1 MNKDGLDR
9 RTFFGTITAAGLG
22 GATLLTSS
30 SLVADEPIQSS
41 ESKRFAASYPV
52 LQNVTEN
59 SASVAWA
66 LNVPSTGWVEW
77 GPTPALGKVARNSE
91 FGLNPFESDF
101 LSARI
106 IGLAPNTTY
115 YYRTA
120 TCSFTYRTAYDKTA
134 SEPQYSDV
142 YSFTTCGANADT
154 ASFYIMNDTHNRIQ
168 TIQEHL
174 RNAEELNSDFIL
186 WNGDLCDFYMDS
198 GYVKKFLANPN
209 DKVWLERFH
218 HLEHHLERIVT
229 IAYLS
234 LLRIDRKRENLQKD
248 YDAQWTPISEIPQLA
263 FDHNEIV
270 NEAIKTV
277 QRITSTNPTQ
287 IFDLLPRKFTAAQLH
302 TVYQAVTGKSIDF
315 RNFHKKIQSM
325 PYVVQLEEKE
335 QGVNHRAAHYFKFD
349 RKKAVKN

>member
-1 MNKDGLDR
+1 MICNILKNNYFIIENFFEKYFVCIGKNYNFAPKTKICYLVQKEKQEEHLNGKTSKSIRFSRLCFDG
-9 RTFFGTITAAGLG
+9 T
-22 GATLLTSS
+22 
-30 SLVADEPIQSS
+30 Q
-41 ESKRFAASYPV
+41 
-52 LQNVTEN
+52 
-59 SASVAWA
+59 
-66 LNVPSTGWVEW
+66 LNVLIVRQKESGNDDNSTNNYKLPGS
-77 GPTPALGKVARNSE
+77 L
-91 FGLNPFESDF
+91 
-101 LSARI
+101 I
-106 IGLAPNTTY
+106 
-115 YYRTA
+115 
-120 TCSFTYRTAYDKTA
+120 
-134 SEPQYSDV
+134 
-142 YSFTTCGANADT
+142 
-154 ASFYIMNDTHNRIQ
+154 
-168 TIQEHL
+168 
-174 RNAEELNSDFIL
+174 
-186 WNGDLCDFYMDS
+186 YMDENLDEAAKRVLKQLT
-198 GYVKKFLANPN
+198 GLVQIRMVQFRAFGDAKRLANPN
-209 DKVWLERFH
+209 DTVWLERFH

>member
-1 MNKDGLDR
+1 MPG
-9 RTFFGTITAAGLG
+9 
-22 GATLLTSS
+22 
-30 SLVADEPIQSS
+30 SLI
-41 ESKRFAASYPV
+41 
-52 LQNVTEN
+52 
-59 SASVAWA
+59 
-66 LNVPSTGWVEW
+66 
-77 GPTPALGKVARNSE
+77 
-91 FGLNPFESDF
+91 
-101 LSARI
+101 
-106 IGLAPNTTY
+106 
-115 YYRTA
+115 
-120 TCSFTYRTAYDKTA
+120 
-134 SEPQYSDV
+134 
-142 YSFTTCGANADT
+142 
-154 ASFYIMNDTHNRIQ
+154 
-168 TIQEHL
+168 
-174 RNAEELNSDFIL
+174 
-186 WNGDLCDFYMDS
+186 YMDENLDEAAKRVLKQLT
-198 GYVKKFLANPN
+198 GLVQIRMVQFRAFGDAKRLANPN
-209 DKVWLERFH
+209 DTVWLERFH

-270 NEAIKTV
+270 DEAIKTV

>member
-1 MNKDGLDR
+1 MERLVNPYVSVDCVLLGFDG
-9 RTFFGTITAAGLG
+9 T
-22 GATLLTSS
+22 
-30 SLVADEPIQSS
+30 Q
-41 ESKRFAASYPV
+41 
-52 LQNVTEN
+52 
-59 SASVAWA
+59 
-66 LNVPSTGWVEW
+66 LNVLIVRQKESGSDDNSTNNYKLPGS
-77 GPTPALGKVARNSE
+77 L
-91 FGLNPFESDF
+91 
-101 LSARI
+101 I
-106 IGLAPNTTY
+106 
-115 YYRTA
+115 
-120 TCSFTYRTAYDKTA
+120 
-134 SEPQYSDV
+134 
-142 YSFTTCGANADT
+142 
-154 ASFYIMNDTHNRIQ
+154 
-168 TIQEHL
+168 
-174 RNAEELNSDFIL
+174 
-186 WNGDLCDFYMDS
+186 YMDENLDEAAKRVLKQLT
-198 GYVKKFLANPN
+198 GLVQIRMVQFRAFGDARRLANPN

-277 QRITSTNPTQ
+277 QRITSTNPAQ

>member
-1 MNKDGLDR
+1 MERQVNPYVSVDCVLLGFDGTQRNVLIVRQKESGNDDNS
-9 RTFFGTITAAGLG
+9 TNNYKLPG
-22 GATLLTSS
+22 
-30 SLVADEPIQSS
+30 SLI
-41 ESKRFAASYPV
+41 
-52 LQNVTEN
+52 
-59 SASVAWA
+59 
-66 LNVPSTGWVEW
+66 
-77 GPTPALGKVARNSE
+77 
-91 FGLNPFESDF
+91 
-101 LSARI
+101 
-106 IGLAPNTTY
+106 
-115 YYRTA
+115 
-120 TCSFTYRTAYDKTA
+120 
-134 SEPQYSDV
+134 
-142 YSFTTCGANADT
+142 
-154 ASFYIMNDTHNRIQ
+154 
-168 TIQEHL
+168 
-174 RNAEELNSDFIL
+174 
-186 WNGDLCDFYMDS
+186 YMDENLDEAAKRVLKQLT
-198 GYVKKFLANPN
+198 GLVQIRMVQFRAFGDARRLANPN
-209 DKVWLERFH
+209 DTVWLERFH

>member
-1 MNKDGLDR
+1 MERLVNPYVSVDCVLLGFDG
-9 RTFFGTITAAGLG
+9 T
-22 GATLLTSS
+22 
-30 SLVADEPIQSS
+30 Q
-41 ESKRFAASYPV
+41 
-52 LQNVTEN
+52 
-59 SASVAWA
+59 
-66 LNVPSTGWVEW
+66 LNVLIVRQKESGSDDNSTNNYKLPGS
-77 GPTPALGKVARNSE
+77 L
-91 FGLNPFESDF
+91 
-101 LSARI
+101 I
-106 IGLAPNTTY
+106 
-115 YYRTA
+115 
-120 TCSFTYRTAYDKTA
+120 
-134 SEPQYSDV
+134 
-142 YSFTTCGANADT
+142 
-154 ASFYIMNDTHNRIQ
+154 
-168 TIQEHL
+168 
-174 RNAEELNSDFIL
+174 
-186 WNGDLCDFYMDS
+186 YMDENLDEAAKRVLKQLT
-198 GYVKKFLANPN
+198 GLVQIRMVQFRAFGDARRLANPN

-270 NEAIKTV
+270 DEAIKTV

-349 RKKAVKN
+349 RKKSVKN

>member
-1 MNKDGLDR
+1 MERQVNPYVSVDCVLLGFDG
-9 RTFFGTITAAGLG
+9 T
-22 GATLLTSS
+22 
-30 SLVADEPIQSS
+30 Q
-41 ESKRFAASYPV
+41 
-52 LQNVTEN
+52 
-59 SASVAWA
+59 
-66 LNVPSTGWVEW
+66 LNVLVVRQKEGGHDDNSTNNYKLPGS
-77 GPTPALGKVARNSE
+77 L
-91 FGLNPFESDF
+91 
-101 LSARI
+101 I
-106 IGLAPNTTY
+106 
-115 YYRTA
+115 
-120 TCSFTYRTAYDKTA
+120 
-134 SEPQYSDV
+134 
-142 YSFTTCGANADT
+142 
-154 ASFYIMNDTHNRIQ
+154 
-168 TIQEHL
+168 
-174 RNAEELNSDFIL
+174 
-186 WNGDLCDFYMDS
+186 YMDENLDEAAKRVLKQLT
-198 GYVKKFLANPN
+198 GLVQIRMGQFRAFGDARRLANPN

-270 NEAIKTV
+270 DEAIKTV

-302 TVYQAVTGKSIDF
+302 TVYQAVTGKTIDF

-349 RKKAVKN
+349 RKKALKN

>member
-1 MNKDGLDR
+1 MERLVNPYVSVDCVLLGFDG
-9 RTFFGTITAAGLG
+9 T
-22 GATLLTSS
+22 
-30 SLVADEPIQSS
+30 Q
-41 ESKRFAASYPV
+41 
-52 LQNVTEN
+52 
-59 SASVAWA
+59 
-66 LNVPSTGWVEW
+66 LNVLIVRQKESGSDDNSTNNYKLPGS
-77 GPTPALGKVARNSE
+77 L
-91 FGLNPFESDF
+91 
-101 LSARI
+101 I
-106 IGLAPNTTY
+106 
-115 YYRTA
+115 
-120 TCSFTYRTAYDKTA
+120 
-134 SEPQYSDV
+134 
-142 YSFTTCGANADT
+142 
-154 ASFYIMNDTHNRIQ
+154 
-168 TIQEHL
+168 
-174 RNAEELNSDFIL
+174 
-186 WNGDLCDFYMDS
+186 YMDENLDEAAKRVLKQLT
-198 GYVKKFLANPN
+198 GLVQIRMVQFRAFGDARRLANPN

-270 NEAIKTV
+270 DEAIKTV

-335 QGVNHRAAHYFKFD
+335 QGVNYRAAHYFKFD
-349 RKKAVKN
+349 RKKSVKN

>member
-1 MNKDGLDR
+1 MERQVNPYVSVDCVLLGFDG
-9 RTFFGTITAAGLG
+9 T
-22 GATLLTSS
+22 
-30 SLVADEPIQSS
+30 Q
-41 ESKRFAASYPV
+41 
-52 LQNVTEN
+52 
-59 SASVAWA
+59 
-66 LNVPSTGWVEW
+66 LNVLVVRQKEGGHDDNSTNNYKLPGS
-77 GPTPALGKVARNSE
+77 L
-91 FGLNPFESDF
+91 
-101 LSARI
+101 I
-106 IGLAPNTTY
+106 
-115 YYRTA
+115 
-120 TCSFTYRTAYDKTA
+120 
-134 SEPQYSDV
+134 
-142 YSFTTCGANADT
+142 
-154 ASFYIMNDTHNRIQ
+154 
-168 TIQEHL
+168 
-174 RNAEELNSDFIL
+174 
-186 WNGDLCDFYMDS
+186 YMDENLDEAAKRVLKQLT
-198 GYVKKFLANPN
+198 GLVQIRMVQFRAFGDARRLANPN
-209 DKVWLERFH
+209 DTVWLERFH